1 MKTGSCA
8 TVALLSFTLLLA
20 GCGARREASATQGAS
35 DGDRLTLGTVQ
46 RNIRKGMSASEV
58 LEAMG
63 SPNIV
68 TSGESGTETWV
79 YDKIATDT
87 VHSASG
93 AWWFIV
99 VNGGSANSGA
109 TSESQRTLTVIIK
122 FDEQKQVRDLAYHS
136 SRF

>member
-1 MKTGSCA
+1 MRKFRVPA
-8 TVALLSFTLLLA
+8 TLAFALVLA
-20 GCGARREASATQGAS
+20 GCGAQRDINATQAGP
-35 DGDRLTLGTVQ
+35 DGDRMTLGTVQ
-46 RNIRKGMSASEV
+46 RNIRIGMSSSEV

-68 TSGESGTETWV
+68 TSGENGTETWV

-87 VHSASG
+87 VHSGSG

-99 VNGGSANSGA
+99 VSGGNTSSNA

-122 FDEQKQVRDLAYHS
+122 FDEHRQVRDLAYHS